1 MSPKHSAEERQLNQ
15 ILWQC
20 GECRLNGGQ
29 CTVTVGGVTQDAG
42 QHPTWSML
50 SSSESVGRHLSN
62 DTPALDPKPV
72 QVRPHCSYE

>member
-50 SSSESVGRHLSN
+50 SSSESVG
-62 DTPALDPKPV
+62 
-72 QVRPHCSYE
+72 